1 MKKSLFALAL
11 IACFALGASEFE
23 KFEKEC
29 NDGNM
34 ESCYKAGLLCEDN
47 ATSFKLF
54 EKACNGGCEEGC
66 LSASEII
73 MQEDSKKGIR
83 SLEKN
88 CNAKCTI
95 CCGLLGIKYSLG
107 VDVEKDISKAVIYY
121 DKACDR
127 GNGLACG
134 MLADMYRKGDG
145 IKIDFI
151 RAAVYYKKG
160 CDVAGELLNCYNF
173 AVFNHYVEKDK
184 SKAAQYYKKA
194 CDSGKNS
201 SYLDLPNMTELK
213 DTWQKSCD
221 MYELLK

>member
-11 IACFALGASEFE
+11 AACFAFGTFECE

-29 NDGNM
+29 NDDNM
-34 ESCYKAGLLCEDN
+34 ESCYKAGLLCENN

-83 SLEKN
+83 YLEKN

-107 VDVEKDISKAVIYY
+107 VDVEKDISKGITYY
-121 DKACDR
+121 DKACD
-127 GNGLACG
+127 GGEELSCS
-134 MLADMYRKGDG
+134 MLADMYDKGKGVKKDEM
-145 IKIDFI
+145 

-160 CDVAGELLNCYNF
+160 CDIAGDLPSCFNF
-173 AVFNHYVEKDK
+173 AVFNYNINDK
-184 SKAAQYYKKA
+184 SKAAQYFKKA
-194 CDSGKNS
+194 CDLGKNKNS
-201 SYLDLPNMTELK
+201 LFMNLPEFK
-213 DTWQKSCD
+213 ETWQKSYD